1 MPQDKRWELRVRIK
15 ATPKEREIDGVS
27 LKGFHPGEV
36 REVSPLVGSWLI
48 AEEYAEPE
56 MRRPASSDD
65 ELDGYLK
72 WSAPRSPGRERRRQ
86 RS

>member
-1 MPQDKRWELRVRIK
+1 MRVRIK
-15 ATPKEREIDGVS
+15 ATPKEREIDGLS
-27 LKGFHPGEV
+27 LRGLHPGEV

-56 MRRPASSDD
+56 MRRPAPEGEFRDRPL
-65 ELDGYLK
+65 EL
-72 WSAPRSPGRERRRQ
+72 ERRRQ